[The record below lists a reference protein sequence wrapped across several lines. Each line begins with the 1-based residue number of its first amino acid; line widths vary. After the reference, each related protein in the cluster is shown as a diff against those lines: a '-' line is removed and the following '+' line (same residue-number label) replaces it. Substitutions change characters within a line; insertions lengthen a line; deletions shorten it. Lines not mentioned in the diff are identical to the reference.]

1 MRTHPILSAVT
12 RVAPHPASED
22 ERWLDRLSH
31 DPQVERRT
39 LVANL
44 LATPASIEPKYFYD
58 ALGCALFGAICEL
71 PEYYPTRT
79 ERAIFEANRA
89 EIASVLGRGKTL
101 VDLGAGDC
109 AKAAGWL
116 PWLTP
121 ARYVAVDISTD
132 ATAPALDRLAAAF
145 PEIEVRGIVTDFSRG
160 IELKRDLAE
169 GPFTFFFPGSSI
181 GNFSR
186 DFALSLLTDI
196 ARHCRG
202 HPGSGLMIGVDT
214 PKDPARLIAAYAD
227 ALGVTAA
234 FNRNILNHVNHA
246 LGTDFL
252 AEAFVHVAHYDAER
266 QRIEMYLEATRPQTV
281 RIDGIARRFDA
292 GERIHT
298 ENSHKFTPEQF
309 SAMLERAGFRHV
321 RVWQDAA
328 RDFAVYCAT

>member
-1 MRTHPILSAVT
+1 MRSHPVLSAVP
-12 RVAPHPASED
+12 RISPQPASED
-22 ERWLDRLSH
+22 ERWVDRLSH
-31 DPQVERRT
+31 DPQLERRT

-79 ERAIFEANRA
+79 ERAIFDANRL
-89 EIASVLGRGKTL
+89 EIAAVLGRGKTL

-109 AKAAGWL
+109 AKAAGWI

-121 ARYVAVDISTD
+121 ECYVAVDISTD
-132 ATAPALDRLAAAF
+132 AAAPALDRLAAAF
-145 PEIEVRGIVTDFSRG
+145 PDIEMRGVITDFSRG
-160 IELKRDLAE
+160 LELRRELGD
-169 GPFTFFFPGSSI
+169 GPLTFFFPGSSI

-186 DFALSLLTDI
+186 DFAQSLLADV

-202 HPGSGLMIGVDT
+202 HAGSGLMIGVDT
-214 PKDPARLIAAYAD
+214 PKAAERLVAAYSD
-227 ALGVTAA
+227 TLGVTAA
-234 FNRNILNHVNHA
+234 FNRNILNHVNHV

-252 AEAFVHVAHYDAER
+252 AEGFEHVARYDAAH
-266 QRIEMYLEATRPQTV
+266 QRIEMYLRSTRAQTV
-281 RIDGIARRFDA
+281 RIDGIARLFD
-292 GERIHT
+292 EDEKIHT
-298 ENSHKFTPEQF
+298 ENSHKFEPAVFT
-309 SAMLERAGFRHV
+309 AMLERAGFHHV